1 MDEKKK
7 GNIIKIIKTV
17 IIIAIIIYA
26 IVITRFYL
34 MYKQTAEN
42 NKNDALENAEK
53 FYNTSKRVDEL
64 EKELEEY
71 KNK

>member
-7 GNIIKIIKTV
+7 ENIIKIIKIV

-26 IVITRFYL
+26 IVITHFYL
-34 MYKQTAEN
+34 MYKQIAEN
-42 NKNDALENAEK
+42 NSKDALENEEK
-53 FYNTSKRVDEL
+53 FYNTSKRVNEL

>member
-1 MDEKKK
+1 MDEQKKE
-7 GNIIKIIKTV
+7 NIIKIIKTV

-26 IVITRFYL
+26 IVITHFYL

-53 FYNTSKRVDEL
+53 FYNTSKIVNEL

>member
-7 GNIIKIIKTV
+7 GNVIKIIKTV

-53 FYNTSKRVDEL
+53 FYNTSKRVN
-64 EKELEEY
+64 ELEEELEQY

>member
-7 GNIIKIIKTV
+7 ENIIKIIKTV

-26 IVITRFYL
+26 IVITHFYL
-34 MYKQTAEN
+34 MYREIAEN
-42 NKNDALENAEK
+42 NKKDMLENAEK
-53 FYNTSKRVDEL
+53 SYNTSKRVH
-64 EKELEEY
+64 ELEEELEQY